1 MLLAEVNSL
10 KKNVLLLIPSW
21 PLEINTSGQS
31 WDLFNRFTPTILKSW
46 DLFNR
51 FPPAILYAFTS
62 QDIDLYVISHIRL
75 NLQ

>member
-10 KKNVLLLIPSW
+10 KVFFLLLIPSW
-21 PLEINTSGQS
+21 PLEINKSEQ
-31 WDLFNRFTPTILKSW
+31 SW

-62 QDIDLYVISHIRL
+62 QDID
-75 NLQ
+75 